1 MPWINC
7 GLGVSSDVSSD
18 FCQHVLK
25 IETWRCLPPHALSTL
40 QAATEHLKL
49 PIGSASYT
57 AFDWYSI
64 GFSRVVATCVRLL
77 FPLYDSHALNHH
89 CTYLHSQQ
97 FLSVLVFQVDHVKP
111 FSSCDFLQ
119 TLWSFV
125 NGLGKPPG
133 GMSENPAPTWS
144 CEQKRLV
151 CSRSLK
157 PTQTKFH
164 SLLLFAHTLLSI
176 IKKYI
181 LSIYLIPSRNYF
193 ILILAVSLSRI
204 GWGEV
209 VSFCVPAIF

>member
-1 MPWINC
+1 MQRADV
-7 GLGVSSDVSSD
+7 GTVSSALNQLWTRRFLRCFLG

-111 FSSCDFLQ
+111 FSGCDFLQ

-144 CEQKRLV
+144 CEQKGL
-151 CSRSLK
+151 CAPALSSQPKQNFIHYCCL
-157 PTQTKFH
+157 H
-164 SLLLFAHTLLSI
+164 IHYYLL
-176 IKKYI
+176 
-181 LSIYLIPSRNYF
+181 
-193 ILILAVSLSRI
+193 
-204 GWGEV
+204 
-209 VSFCVPAIF
+209 